1 MWYGLRVP
9 TVITPLVA
17 LGRPDAANLRELVP
31 TREIEGHHPSLSIA
45 GLRFHQN
52 AHQLIQLRLH
62 LRDPHQLNLLLL
74 LNTLEL
80 LSDLGYLVDVLQRP
94 LHLVL

>member
-1 MWYGLRVP
+1 MVVTSKLEPRLAE
-9 TVITPLVA
+9 PLD
-17 LGRPDAANLRELVP
+17 LPQPRCHLVP
-31 TREIEGHHPSLSIA
+31 TDANAAHHRSLSIA

-62 LRDPHQLNLLLL
+62 LRDPHKLNLLLL

-80 LSDLGYLVDVLQRP
+80 LSDLGYLVDVLQCP